1 MAYSSDLRHKIVQ
14 AYENKQG
21 SMSQLSKIFGVGKD
35 TVYRFIKRYKVT
47 GGLSAKRR
55 TTGGNPAKITD
66 IEACFLKQLLKQK
79 PDLTLSKL
87 CEEFTVH
94 FNRSIGTSSMHRGLK
109 KYKITLKKNFSRS
122 KEELS

>member
-66 IEACFLKQLLKQK
+66 IEACFLKQLLKQT
-79 PDLTLSKL
+79 PDLTLANL

-94 FNRSIGTSSMHRGLK
+94 FNRSIGNSSMHRGLK
-109 KYKITLKKNFSRS
+109 KYKITFKKNFSRS